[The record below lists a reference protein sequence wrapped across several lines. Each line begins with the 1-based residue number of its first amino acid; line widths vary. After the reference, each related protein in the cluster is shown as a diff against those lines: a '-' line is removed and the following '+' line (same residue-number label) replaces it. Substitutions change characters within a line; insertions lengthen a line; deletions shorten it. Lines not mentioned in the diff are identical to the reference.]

1 MGGAV
6 TRVLWSLIFAAL
18 LGGFGAMAVFSGW
31 RGRWVES
38 GVYLIATS
46 LLACLASDAVVPFLI
61 ALGVC
66 GGFSLGRVNR

>member
-1 MGGAV
+1 V

-18 LGGFGAMAVFSGW
+18 VGGFGAMAVYSGW

-46 LLACLASDAVVPFLI
+46 LLACLASDALVPLVV
-61 ALGVC
+61 ALGVV

>member
-1 MGGAV
+1 M

-18 LGGFGAMAVFSGW
+18 LGGFGVMAVYSGW

-38 GVYLIATS
+38 GVYLIACT
-46 LLACLASDAVVPFLI
+46 LLACLVTDDLTFFVV